1 MTQASDMKNGGDVTG
16 TEVPDAALVD
26 GTAVESD
33 TQGTKLGDR
42 IIAAVSVVLALILL
56 YLAFGFPDP
65 GQPED
70 PGTAAL
76 PQLIGFGLLALGI
89 MLFFNAEKNI
99 FLPENGARTRTAL
112 IVVAGIAYALAL
124 TPLGFLLSTLIFMV
138 AGLLIMGV
146 RSALRLVL
154 VPLAVSIGVYYLFT
168 GALGVYLPSGIIE
181 GIMP

>member
-1 MTQASDMKNGGDVTG
+1 MTHSSDMKNGEDVAE
-16 TEVPDAALVD
+16 TEALDAALVD

-33 TQGTKLGDR
+33 TEGSKIGDR
-42 IIAAVSVVLALILL
+42 VIAAVAVVLALILL
-56 YLAFGFPDP
+56 YLAFGFPEP

-76 PQLIGFGLLALGI
+76 PQLIGFGLLILGI

-99 FLPENGARTRTAL
+99 FLPEKDARVRTAL
-112 IVVAGIAYALAL
+112 IVVAGISYALAL

-138 AGLLIMGV
+138 AGLLIMGI
-146 RSALRLVL
+146 RSALRLIL